1 MSMLSKYVARQVK
14 KKGLIQFVLAI
25 GDMAVKA
32 TSSNKDNEA
41 WYKVREI
48 LEDIEKVK

>member
-1 MSMLSKYVARQVK
+1 MSILSKYVARQVK
-14 KKGLIQFVLAI
+14 KKGLIKFILAV
-25 GDMAVKA
+25 GDLAVKA

-48 LEDIEKVK
+48 LKELEK